1 MMEDVPRGCPLR
13 STLAGGDCLDLAVG
27 IDVGFSEAKRSTGVA
42 IVERATRQVAP
53 GSSII
58 VDTAVAASAYL
69 DSELSRLQP
78 RSATFGVDGPFAP
91 ATSGSKVR
99 HVERFFMSGPF
110 ASSAMPGLRLSP
122 APTGH
127 NSVFLR
133 QTRAVLAVIAK
144 NGYAISRFIG
154 TALVGAAIEIF
165 PTLYMASLLPPHPYS
180 GSRSQ
185 HTDDLWNRLTVSS
198 LHPFLVPYLQVIS
211 AAAALPRSL
220 QHDASMA
227 ALCAIAA
234 DVTAANPVG
243 TSKGAA
249 TFIGEPAEHG
259 FILPPRTCVDSQFAA
274 MLTQHWNSRG
284 GPPLWWA

>member
-1 MMEDVPRGCPLR
+1 MR
-13 STLAGGDCLDLAVG
+13 AGAAHAQRWLWGDCLDLAVG
-27 IDVGFSEAKRSTGVA
+27 IDVGFSGAKRSTGVA
-42 IVERATRQVAP
+42 IVDRATRQVAP

-78 RSATFGVDGPFAP
+78 RSATFCVDGPFAP
-91 ATSGSKVR
+91 AASGRKVR

-110 ASSAMPGLRLSP
+110 ASSAKPGLRLSP
-122 APTGH
+122 APTDR
-127 NSVFLR
+127 NSAFLR
-133 QTRAVLAVIAK
+133 QTRVVLAAIGK
-144 NGYAISRFIG
+144 RGYALSRFTG

-165 PTLYMASLLPPHPYS
+165 PTLYMASLLPPHPYF

-185 HTDDLWNRLTVSS
+185 HTDDLWNRLTVST

-211 AAAALPRSL
+211 AAGALPRSL

-243 TSKGAA
+243 TSSSGAI
-249 TFIGEPAEHG
+249 FIGEPAEHG
-259 FILPPRTCVDSQFAA
+259 FILPPSICIDPQFFA
-274 MLTQHWNSRG
+274 MLTQHWNNRG
-284 GPPLWWA
+284 APPLCWA